1 MSTKRLSASRCISCS
16 ILANCGPR
24 STRSRKDPES
34 QKAKLRQTGVKCK
47 LFIGRAP
54 NIFQQPSHLQLE
66 PMKRRNRTELE
77 PISSQ
82 SPASSPTLVPYRSLK
97 AEQIWTDLWAKL
109 RRRQFLQ
116 SLDFSL
122 WSCRPWLTIC
132 WCKRLCSKMFASRFS
147 QASMSVTFRTKVTSY
162 PMCLQSVN
170 D

>member
-16 ILANCGPR
+16 ILANCGP
-24 STRSRKDPES
+24 ES
-34 QKAKLRQTGVKCK
+34 QKAKLSQTGVKSK
-47 LFIGRAP
+47 LFVGRAP

-66 PMKRRNRTELE
+66 PMKRRNRTQLE

-132 WCKRLCSKMFASRFS
+132 WCKRLCWKMFTSRFS